1 MCILYHILAL
11 HINNH
16 KIDIPMM
23 NLEVRAIMTKD
34 PVTAQ
39 SNQSIEE
46 LTQLFLES
54 EIQQLPVLDHG
65 KLVGLITSSDV
76 LKVSR
81 DRINEH
87 LTVKDVMTTKVV
99 KITPKDKVGTAAE
112 LFADKRFK
120 MIPVVN
126 LDNEL
131 KGIVTAFDV
140 IKCAF
145 NEEYQSPILYQ
156 DVFTH

>member
-1 MCILYHILAL
+1 
-11 HINNH
+11 
-16 KIDIPMM
+16 MM

-39 SNQSIEE
+39 SSQSIEE

-87 LTVKDVMTTKVV
+87 LKVKDVMTTKVV

-126 LDNEL
+126 LENEL

>member
-1 MCILYHILAL
+1 
-11 HINNH
+11 
-16 KIDIPMM
+16 MM
-23 NLEVRAIMTKD
+23 NLEVRSIMTKD
-34 PVTAQ
+34 PVIAHP
-39 SNQSIEE
+39 SQSIED
-46 LTQLFLES
+46 LSQLFMES
-54 EIQQLPVLDHG
+54 EVQQIPVVDHG

-81 DRINEH
+81 YNLENDLR
-87 LTVKDVMTTKVV
+87 VRDVMTTKVV

-126 LDNEL
+126 VDNEL

-140 IKCAF
+140 IKCAY
-145 NEEYQSPILYQ
+145 NEEYPRPILYQ
-156 DVFTH
+156 DIFTH